1 MSLSKEVCLYAGT
14 HWLKLVCQSG
24 AGGMGGGGAWE
35 GRDTSCLLFVYV
47 SGLFTC
53 GCYISL
59 KVLTAESCEYMTIR
73 V

>member
-24 AGGMGGGGAWE
+24 AGDMGVGGGGQ
-35 GRDTSCLLFVYV
+35 DTSCLLFIYV
-47 SGLFTC
+47 SSSFTC

-59 KVLTAESCEYMTIR
+59 KVLTAESCKYMTIR